1 MKISI
6 FPVEG
11 LPEVRTGDDI
21 AALIVDGLGSDGLR
35 AGDVVV
41 IAHKIISKAEGRVV
55 PATDKEEL
63 LLSESA
69 RVLRRSESLIISETR
84 HGFVCANAGIDA
96 SNVEGEHVVLL
107 PIDPDLSARRIR
119 KRLAL
124 LTGSETGV
132 IVSDT
137 FGRAWRLGQT
147 NIAIGVAGMEPFIDY
162 RRTTDTQGREMQAT
176 RICIADELAGAA
188 ELIMGKARRIP
199 VAIVRGT
206 PAVSGSGSAAEI
218 VRPPGEDLFR

>member
-1 MKISI
+1 VKISI
-6 FPVEG
+6 IPVEG
-11 LPEVRTGDDI
+11 LPEVHTGDDI
-21 AALIVDGLGSDGLR
+21 AALIVDVLGRDGLR

-63 LLSESA
+63 VISESA

-96 SNVEGEHVVLL
+96 SNVEGEQVVLL
-107 PIDPDLSARRIR
+107 PLDPDRSARSIR

-124 LTGSETGV
+124 LTGSEAGV

-206 PAVSGSGSAAEI
+206 PAVSGRGSAAEI